1 MIRSHGCR
9 VLALAL
15 LLGLTAWAAPSAA
28 QDSASESAESPFG
41 IGFQSSWPAYGLSAL
56 WDVSDTFTAQGV
68 IGAFGGL
75 TTLSARGLYHFQ
87 REEKYSLYGFG
98 TFGIWRNSYNDLDR
112 SESETS
118 PGFGGGAGV
127 DLDWRS
133 IIGDDEFPPL
143 YSSIDLGFVAATF
156 DHYDFSGLVFG
167 VGLHYRF

>member
-1 MIRSHGCR
+1 MSPGSVVRPGR
-9 VLALAL
+9 P
-15 LLGLTAWAAPSAA
+15 APASA
-28 QDSASESAESPFG
+28 QDDTEEAGESAFG
-41 IGFQSSWPAYGLSAL
+41 IGFQSSWPAYGLSGI
-56 WDVSDTFTAQGV
+56 WDLSEKFTAQGV

-98 TFGIWRNSYNDLDR
+98 TPGIWRNSYRVLDR

-118 PGFGGGAGV
+118 PGFGGGASI
-127 DLDWRS
+127 DLNWRS
-133 IIGDDEFPPL
+133 IVGDDESRPL

-156 DHYDFSGLVFG
+156 DYYDFSGLVFG